1 VNAAL
6 TILVAAFPMNSNS
19 VLAFPKG
26 KAARA
31 GRHSK
36 ASLCIHSRPASAYE
50 QAVQRA
56 VATPEFAPLFLTIW
70 LGGTSHGK
78 ATEADAVEWLLDE
91 ARRWLKRTRLPYYAL
106 WVVEVGAIKGP
117 HLHALIHCPRE
128 HRRAFRKAIKDK
140 LSPSCRGAV
149 QIRNPKVR
157 GEGFECQGC
166 GRPRN
171 WQHLALCYFLKG
183 GSAEVRRRNGIDL
196 CASAAPEKY
205 AQDQGTYVGKRIGFS
220 RSLGK
225 KANRRRVG
233 GGVKFTDARGFTGVS
248 GD

>member
-1 VNAAL
+1 
-6 TILVAAFPMNSNS
+6 MNPKA
-19 VLAFPKG
+19 VQAFPKS
-26 KAARA
+26 KPTRA

-36 ASLCIHSRPASAYE
+36 ASGCIHSRPAKAYE

-56 VATPEFAPLFLTIW
+56 KAIPEFAPLFLTIW
-70 LGGTSHGK
+70 LGGTSHGR
-78 ATEADAVEWLLDE
+78 ATEADAVQWLLDE

-117 HLHALIHCPRE
+117 HLHAVIHCPRE

-140 LSPSCRGAV
+140 LSPSRRGAV
-149 QIRNPKVR
+149 QIINPRVR
-157 GEGFECQGC
+157 ADELVCQGC

-196 CASAAPEKY
+196 CASAAPVKY

-220 RSLGK
+220 RSLGR
-225 KANRRRVG
+225 KANRIRVG
-233 GGVKFTDARGFTGVS
+233 GGINRTSSALPCDS
-248 GD
+248 WP

>member
-1 VNAAL
+1 
-6 TILVAAFPMNSNS
+6 MNTNS

-56 VATPEFAPLFLTIW
+56 VAIPEFAPLFLTIW

-91 ARRWLKRTRLPYYAL
+91 ARRWLKRRRLPYYAL

-128 HRRAFRKAIKDK
+128 HRKAFRKAIKDK
-140 LSPSCRGAV
+140 LSPSRTKAV
-149 QIRNPKVR
+149 QIKMPKVR
-157 GEGFECQGC
+157 SENLECPGC
-166 GRPRN
+166 DRPRN

-183 GSAEVRRRNGIDL
+183 GSSEVRERNGINL
-196 CASAAPEKY
+196 CALASDKY
-205 AQDQGTYVGKRIGFS
+205 AVDQGTYVGKRIGFS

-225 KANRRRVG
+225 KRLIAFLRCINTSSDCAKQRNDG
-233 GGVKFTDARGFTGVS
+233 NGTTS
-248 GD
+248 